1 MIALIVNADDL
12 GSNAERDR
20 GIFEAYR
27 EGVVTSVS
35 LIANGPTFLSAA
47 EHVRQLDVP
56 TGVHLNLAEGYALSG
71 EIKGLTDPHGSFP
84 GKKRLR
90 EYLTAGSCDPHA
102 LRRELAAQIERVLE
116 HNITPDHV
124 DSHQHCQLF
133 PCLSQIITELTSK
146 YGIRAMRSIRPAEPA
161 ENDPQGTLGEELA
174 LYRQLAA
181 EAHNTVEKAGLL
193 TPDGLW
199 GMPLL
204 NGLNEQSLCQLL
216 NSIPDGTWELMT
228 HPGYACNTRNP
239 FDGEQRETELQALT
253 SQAARELIRQR
264 DITLCTFGDLPCAS

>member
-12 GSNAERDR
+12 GSNPDRDR
-20 GIFEAYR
+20 GIFQAFR
-27 EGVVTSVS
+27 EGIVTSVS

-47 EHVRQLDVP
+47 EHICQHHVP
-56 TGVHLNLAEGYALSG
+56 TGVHLNLADGRALSG
-71 EIKGLTDPHGSFP
+71 EIKGLTDPCGSLP

-90 EYLTAGSCDPHA
+90 EYLKAGSCDRHA

-133 PCLSQIITELTSK
+133 PCLSQIITELTAE
-146 YGIRAMRSIRPAEPA
+146 YGIRAMRCIRPIEPA

-181 EAHNTVEKAGLL
+181 EALNKVKIAGLL

-204 NGLNEQSLCQLL
+204 HRLNEQNLCALL
-216 NSIPDGTWELMT
+216 GSIPDGTWELMT
-228 HPGYACNTRNP
+228 HPGYAGKTSNP
-239 FDGEQRETELQALT
+239 FDGKQRESELQALT
-253 SQAARELIRQR
+253 SKAAAALVRQR
-264 DITLCTFGDLPCAS
+264 DITLCSFGDLPCAS